1 MGCGATMSVMTWVE
15 GHKLET
21 AGGAIALFI
30 VIYLLLKSGS
40 SSSGSSD
47 VSTLANSQLQQAS
60 LANQNAATQAAAQAT
75 ENQDALAAQVTNNQT
90 EAALAAVV
98 SNNQVSTTTAQLAAQ
113 VQNTTTGAQESVA
126 NNTIN
131 AELTAQQGQ
140 VAAES
145 AGVTTEFNYLTQVN
159 NNATTLSTAEL
170 NDITE
175 GGKNGGI
182 FYGQSATTN
191 EALLSA
197 LSLVQPGGT
206 STVSSAEN
214 ALYGTSASNSASQAS
229 IVNSIVSGI
238 SGAFS
243 GLFA

>member
-15 GHKLET
+15 GHKLE
-21 AGGAIALFI
+21 AGGGAIALFV

-75 ENQDALAAQVTNNQT
+75 ENQTALAAQVQNNQT
-90 EAALAAVV
+90 DAQLAAVV
-98 SNNQVSTTTAQLAAQ
+98 EQTQANEQTAQLAAN

-131 AELTAQQGQ
+131 AELAAQQGQ

-145 AGVTTEFNYLTQVN
+145 AGLNTEFAYLTQVN
-159 NNATTLSTAEL
+159 NNATTLSTTEL
-170 NDITE
+170 NDVTE
-175 GGKNGGI
+175 DGKNGGI

-197 LSLVQPGGT
+197 LSLVQPGGV
-206 STVSSAEN
+206 STVGSAEN
-214 ALYGTSASNSASQAS
+214 ALGAGQVSSNAANAS
-229 IVNSIVSGI
+229 IANSLVSGL
-238 SGAFS
+238 SSAFS